1 VNAIL
6 QSVCN
11 NYEDI
16 ISITSPVNQRYS
28 KKVGAEY
35 VLHKQKFEHNRYPSW
50 NKIYSTINLFE
61 EGYDYVFFL
70 DGDAMVVD
78 HSRNIF
84 DLATD
89 PKILFHVCAEEMQKP
104 FSICM
109 GAFLI
114 KRDPLMLRFLNDILE
129 TDSTTGF
136 VSSPSS
142 FVSFYEEEH
151 FFMNWGWEQSA
162 AVDILRRDSELYKDV
177 VKIYTNSY
185 FNNTGNWVFHT
196 KMKPCEGPGKLTR
209 DEARKN
215 WKCPRTSDKVK
226 MLNER
231 KKELTF

>member
-1 VNAIL
+1 MNAVL

-16 ISITSPVNQRYS
+16 ISITSPVNQKYS

-104 FSICM
+104 FSICT

-114 KRDPLMLRFLNDILE
+114 KRDPLMLRFLNDIL
-129 TDSTTGF
+129 D
-136 VSSPSS
+136 
-142 FVSFYEEEH
+142 YEEEH

-196 KMKPCEGPGKLTR
+196 KIKPCEGPGKPTR
-209 DEARKN
+209 DE
-215 WKCPRTSDKVK
+215 DKVK
-226 MLNER
+226 MLNKR